1 MDCLD
6 LQPFLLPVPICYGL
20 DCLEV
25 VLDEVQQSDRILL
38 IDDDHSPLGVIAT
51 RHLLG
56 YLRDPQVW
64 RKPLLTFQERSPR
77 LNCSQFGVW
86 AIASVLASP

>member
-38 IDDDHSPLGVIAT
+38 IDDDHSPPGG
-51 RHLLG
+51 H
-56 YLRDPQVW
+56 RDPSSV
-64 RKPLLTFQERSPR
+64 
-77 LNCSQFGVW
+77 GV
-86 AIASVLASP
+86 SS